1 MNGKNAPAIFASALA
16 ALLMLTGLAFAG
28 LPTVYHPAGDIMP
41 GNFSGGVYA
50 FPNAS
55 KVGIGTTSPTANLD
69 VTGSVAAS
77 ASITTNGS
85 MNIMRP
91 ADGCNAGILNIW
103 DTTNNRGWHITNRRG
118 CEGSLNDL
126 KFWFWNSISWEENVV
141 FKPGGNVGIG
151 TGSPDARLTIQSAA
165 TGSGLHI
172 RASENAPDYML
183 KVEDQD
189 GSVQGMYIDDLGR
202 VGMGTTSPNA
212 SLHINTSRAV
222 INSCGGNWLND
233 ASAIMFRQNPGGG
246 CGDDAYIAYY
256 TTAPD
261 KTVLEIA
268 ARNDGPPIQDDIAL
282 MANAVGIGT
291 TSPDGLQVNLAVSE
305 SARSADNVR
314 LGVLA
319 GTPRII
325 FEDSASATQHEI
337 DNYAGTMRFFRPGI
351 VSMAIDSTGNV
362 GIGTGSPDA
371 RLTIQN
377 GATGSGLHIR
387 AGENEPDYIMK
398 VEDQDGSV
406 QAMYITTNGN
416 VGIGTTSPTNILS
429 VVQNSGTD
437 PIADSWTVYSS
448 RDYKT
453 NITALSDEELAEILG
468 KAVETKLYHYTFKN
482 DSTGKVKLGIIAEEA
497 PAQILA
503 EGGKAESVNEYVAF
517 LHAAI
522 KAQHKEMED
531 LKAANEELK
540 QRVTRLEEKG

>member
-1 MNGKNAPAIFASALA
+1 MLNIKNGNVS
-16 ALLMLTGLAFAG
+16 
-28 LPTVYHPAGDIMP
+28 
-41 GNFSGGVYA
+41 
-50 FPNAS
+50 
-55 KVGIGTTSPTANLD
+55 IGTTSP
-69 VTGSVAAS
+69 
-77 ASITTNGS
+77 
-85 MNIMRP
+85 
-91 ADGCNAGILNIW
+91 
-103 DTTNNRGWHITNRRG
+103 
-118 CEGSLNDL
+118 
-126 KFWFWNSISWEENVV
+126 
-141 FKPGGNVGIG
+141 
-151 TGSPDARLTIQSAA
+151 DAKLTVQSGV

-172 RASENAPDYML
+172 RAGENEPDYIM

-189 GSVQGMYIDDLGR
+189 GSVQAMYITTDGK
-202 VGMGTTSPNA
+202 VGMGTTTPNA
-212 SLHINTSRAV
+212 PLHINTSRAV
-222 INSCGGNWLND
+222 PNSCGGNWLND

-256 TTAPD
+256 TTASD

-282 MANAVGIGT
+282 MPGGGVGIGMTNPSTALHIAENNQEAELIIGSQLST
-291 TSPDGLQVNLAVSE
+291 TYGSRAGIQVGNTDDHSSVMLGQSASNFVNLVWVYNAIP
-305 SARSADNVR
+305 ANA
-314 LGVLA
+314 
-319 GTPRII
+319 
-325 FEDSASATQHEI
+325 
-337 DNYAGTMRFFRPGI
+337 YAALGTMGGNNLI
-351 VSMAIDSTGNV
+351 LQNVAGNV
-362 GIGTGSPDA
+362 GIGTNPDA
-371 RLTIQN
+371 KLTIQSA
-377 GATGSGLHIR
+377 ATGSGLHIR

-416 VGIGTTSPTNILS
+416 LGIGTTSPGNILS
-429 VVQNSGTD
+429 VVQNSATD

-468 KAVETKLYHYTFKN
+468 KAVETKLYRYTFRN

-531 LKAANEELK
+531 LKTANEELK